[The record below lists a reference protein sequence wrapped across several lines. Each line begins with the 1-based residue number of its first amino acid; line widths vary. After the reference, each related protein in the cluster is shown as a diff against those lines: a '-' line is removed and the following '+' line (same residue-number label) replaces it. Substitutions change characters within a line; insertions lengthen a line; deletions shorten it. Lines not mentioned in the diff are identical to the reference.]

1 MAFASSDL
9 PLRSWLLRLGP
20 NCSLEFDLVQTKV
33 ECSSEVEAEEQ
44 TAVAVI
50 AMILYKACVV
60 VGFVEWP
67 ELARVL

>member
-9 PLRSWLLRLGP
+9 PLRSWLKLGP
-20 NCSLEFDLVQTKV
+20 NYSLEVDLVQTNV
-33 ECSSEVEAEEQ
+33 ECSSEAEAEEQ

-50 AMILYKACVV
+50 AMILYESCVV

-67 ELARVL
+67 ELAKVL